1 MVSFLIIYLLDY
13 SCVDCSDSYWFLL
26 GGKVES
32 TSSRQCTLVLPK
44 NALFSHN
51 CLFSSPELPFCFLEL
66 PFRFPEKSFYF
77 SEMPCCFPELPF
89 SFPEVLSIY
98 LLCLS
103 FFKNAFFLADC
114 TFSLSCS
121 ELPTYDAYLITVK
134 PLHGVWFFMYFI
146 QILASMIA
154 CKMQFLNL

>member
-51 CLFSSPELPFCFLEL
+51 CLFILQKCHFVSWNCPFVFQKSLFISLKCPVVFQNYPLVFLKYFLFIYCVCLFSRMLFSSWLHLLLVLLRTANLWCLL
-66 PFRFPEKSFYF
+66 DNSKTSTWGMIFYVF
-77 SEMPCCFPELPF
+77 YPNFNLH
-89 SFPEVLSIY
+89 
-98 LLCLS
+98 
-103 FFKNAFFLADC
+103 D
-114 TFSLSCS
+114 SL
-121 ELPTYDAYLITVK
+121 
-134 PLHGVWFFMYFI
+134 
-146 QILASMIA
+146 
-154 CKMQFLNL
+154 